1 VLVRSAGRKKQ
12 SIVPARPIIKAT
24 RPAQPA
30 ASGGRPI
37 AFAAIHMVDMAP
49 AAEKSIVDAA
59 YRKPVGPYAYTMPSR
74 TNATLEIT
82 WENTT

>member
-1 VLVRSAGRKKQ
+1 
-12 SIVPARPIIKAT
+12 
-24 RPAQPA
+24 
-30 ASGGRPI
+30 
-37 AFAAIHMVDMAP
+37 MVDMAP
-49 AAEKSIVDAA
+49 AAEKSIVDVA